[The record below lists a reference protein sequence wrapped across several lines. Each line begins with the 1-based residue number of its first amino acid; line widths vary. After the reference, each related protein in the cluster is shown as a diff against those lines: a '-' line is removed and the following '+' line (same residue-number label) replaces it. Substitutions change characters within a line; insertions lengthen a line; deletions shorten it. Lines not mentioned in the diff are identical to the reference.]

1 MKEEVTIIIPSH
13 ERHHLLLRAIDYY
26 SELDFLV

>member
-1 MKEEVTIIIPSH
+1 MKEKITIIIPSH

-26 SELDFLV
+26 SEL